1 MTKMSWQKLTYL
13 ENEKSLKSMKQKAF
27 FITFK
32 GLSIKQIEQKFFG
45 RWESDF
51 TQIFWKK
58 LLSALLE

>member
-32 GLSIKQIEQKFFG
+32 GLSIKQIEQNFLEGESPTLRKFFG
-45 RWESDF
+45 KNF
-51 TQIFWKK
+51 Y
-58 LLSALLE
+58 LLY

>member
-45 RWESDF
+45 ESPTLRKF
-51 TQIFWKK
+51 FGKNFY
-58 LLSALLE
+58 LLY